1 MNLPQVELFSD
12 GWANPNPGPG
22 GYGIILSCQWIKKE
36 FLQGFTCTTNNR
48 MELLWVITWLSKL
61 TKKSNVQVY
70 TDSQY
75 TINGIQKWWAQKWKE
90 NNWLR
95 TKTQKAINY
104 DLWEQLLKLVDQ
116 HEVKFTWVK
125 WHNWHIE
132 NERCDELAT
141 QAMQQDN
148 LLVDNFYMSE
158 YYCEPEKQLPLWET
172 QAEKEKNAQIMKVI
186 WKWDPSLKVEKE
198 NDPCKKCLTPVIK
211 KIPKHTKKTLLK
223 KFYYK
228 YYFTCP
234 NCKTNYMTNEA
245 KDDVKNLKLK

>member
-1 MNLPQVELFSD
+1 MSLPEVELYSD
-12 GWANPNPGPG
+12 GWANPNPWPG
-22 GYGIILSCQWIKKE
+22 GYWIILSCKWTRKE
-36 FLQGFTCTTNNR
+36 FFQGFTCTTNNR

-61 TKKSNVQVY
+61 TKKSNVHVY

-75 TINGIQKWWAQKWKE
+75 TINGIQKWWAQKWKQ
-90 NNWLR
+90 NNWMR
-95 TKTQKAINY
+95 TKSQKAINY
-104 DLWEQLLKLVDQ
+104 DLWEQLLILVDKHNVQ
-116 HEVKFTWVK
+116 FTWVK

-141 QAMQQDN
+141 QAMWENN
-148 LLVDNFYMSE
+148 LLVDEFYMSE
-158 YYCEPEKQLPLWET
+158 YYSESE
-172 QAEKEKNAQIMKVI
+172 EKNKKTQISQNTQEIIQVL
-186 WKWDPSLKVEKE
+186 WKADPSLKVENE
-198 NDPCKKCLTPVIK
+198 GDPCKKCLTPVVK

-245 KDDVKNLKLK
+245 KDDVKNLKL

>member
-22 GYGIILSCQWIKKE
+22 GYGIILSCQWVKKE

-61 TKKSNVQVY
+61 TKKSYVHVY

-75 TINGIQKWWAQKWKE
+75 TINGIQKWWAQKWKD

-104 DLWEQLLKLVDQ
+104 DLWEQLLTLVNQ
-116 HEVKFTWVK
+116 HEVEFTWVK
-125 WHNWHIE
+125 WHNGHIE

-141 QAMQQDN
+141 QAMQKDH
-148 LLVDNFYMSE
+148 LLIDEFYMSE
-158 YYCEPEKQLPLWET
+158 YFKEEEKLQQTKISENT
-172 QAEKEKNAQIMKVI
+172 EKIIKVL

-245 KDDVKNLKLK
+245 KDDVKNLKI

>member
-12 GWANPNPGPG
+12 WWANPNPGPG
-22 GYGIILSCQWIKKE
+22 GYGIILSCQWTKKE

-61 TKKSNVQVY
+61 TKKSKVQVY

-75 TINGIQKWWAQKWKE
+75 TINGIQKWWAQKWQK

-104 DLWEQLLKLVDQ
+104 DLWGELLKLVEQ

-125 WHNWHIE
+125 WHNGHIE

-141 QAMQQDN
+141 QAMWEEN
-148 LLVDNFYMSE
+148 LLVDTFYMSE
-158 YYCEPEKQLPLWET
+158 YYSEPEQQGNQTSIPEKTKQIIQVL
-172 QAEKEKNAQIMKVI
+172 
-186 WKWDPSLKVEKE
+186 WKWDPNLKVEKE
-198 NDPCKKCLTPVIK
+198 NDPCKKCFTPVIK
-211 KIPKHTKKTLLK
+211 KTPKHTKKTLLK

-245 KDDVKNLKLK
+245 KDDVKNLKI